1 MKLRHTKKAVALITA
16 SVSLV
21 VGLSAVGVGAASG
34 ASSTTL
40 FMLPKFTGIP
50 PFTQADQGAAAQAA
64 TYGYTLKTGP
74 TSSSATEQV
83 SFINEAVAAG
93 DKGIFIS
100 ADNPT
105 AVTPALVRPKP
116 MA

>member
-1 MKLRHTKKAVALITA
+1 MKLRHAKKAVALITA

-64 TYGYTLKTGP
+64 TYGYTLKYGARPVLRPPSRSASSTKPSLPG
-74 TSSSATEQV
+74 TRASSSPLT
-83 SFINEAVAAG
+83 
-93 DKGIFIS
+93 
-100 ADNPT
+100 
-105 AVTPALVRPKP
+105 TPRP
-116 MA
+116 